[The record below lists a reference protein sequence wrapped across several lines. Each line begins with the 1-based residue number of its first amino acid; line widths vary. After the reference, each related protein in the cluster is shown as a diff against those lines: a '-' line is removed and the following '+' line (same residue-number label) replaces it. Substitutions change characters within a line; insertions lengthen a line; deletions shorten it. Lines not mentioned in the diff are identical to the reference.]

1 MHVCA
6 LGRGGCWLS
15 TVFINL
21 SSYTRSIVHIEATNN
36 KVILEEFVSIDWSLL
51 IRNTK
56 NFGSTQK
63 REINNYIYPSFKFYR
78 LQLHVHEHIVL
89 LHSKSMTDIC
99 TYCAAELDALLDICS
114 LCFLLL
120 CVSFS

>member
-36 KVILEEFVSIDWSLL
+36 KVTLEEFCLDRLESFDKKHKKLWEYTKE
-51 IRNTK
+51 RNK
-56 NFGSTQK
+56 
-63 REINNYIYPSFKFYR
+63 
-78 LQLHVHEHIVL
+78 
-89 LHSKSMTDIC
+89 
-99 TYCAAELDALLDICS
+99 
-114 LCFLLL
+114 
-120 CVSFS
+120 